1 MKQFGVFG
9 TPLLSLVKHY
19 KKTLPNSE
27 SKNPKRL
34 QFILMFSA
42 LILYAWSRK
51 ILVIPYSIFRSTEE
65 QNIKYQQGRT
75 LPGRVITSIDGK
87 YKISKHQKWR
97 AGDILI
103 LDDEFK
109 SDWKTFVK
117 YETLGL
123 FWEKMG
129 GTWGHRWYEK
139 GLTKFDDLGH
149 FEI

>member
-9 TPLLSLVKHY
+9 TLLLSLVKHY

-27 SKNPKRL
+27 SKNSKRL

-42 LILYAWSRK
+42 L
-51 ILVIPYSIFRSTEE
+51 TM
-65 QNIKYQQGRT
+65 
-75 LPGRVITSIDGK
+75 
-87 YKISKHQKWR
+87 
-97 AGDILI
+97 
-103 LDDEFK
+103 
-109 SDWKTFVK
+109 
-117 YETLGL
+117 L